1 MRALLQAWVPG
12 SRFRGSQFGQV
23 FPLGSELASVGTEV
37 PTHLSVPWSSEV
49 LGTGCSDHTECQVFS

>member
-1 MRALLQAWVPG
+1 MKALLQAWVSG

-49 LGTGCSDHTECQVFS
+49 LGTGCF